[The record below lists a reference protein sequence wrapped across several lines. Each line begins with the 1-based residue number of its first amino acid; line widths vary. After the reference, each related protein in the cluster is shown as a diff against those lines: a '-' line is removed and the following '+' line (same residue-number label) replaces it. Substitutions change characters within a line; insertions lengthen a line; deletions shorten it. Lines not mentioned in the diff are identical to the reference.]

1 MSSSYVY
8 TLNGKYQNINDTI
21 EHFGISIGNI
31 DDTKDSTLIKEVKN
45 IQETIDENTVIAGCA
60 SLLSTVITEVASKNS
75 QDLTKLFSASNNI
88 TISGLNTGG
97 DVNYSSN
104 QTSTIS
110 MEQREEINQTLS
122 SKIINDINKTL
133 KGEIQKMVNAERDR
147 QKLDEE
153 NNQDATNLG
162 NMLTGV
168 ADTVGNT
175 ASDILDMS
183 IGNSTR
189 KTKELEINKE
199 FNSKMKVER
208 NFTMKKNDE
217 ISEELSNKL
226 SMDNISKAIQNTK
239 SGNDLSLK
247 NITAEEGIDI
257 MGVKQKTAVNAVM
270 KNLYNQ
276 SVLIEISTKIVASYD
291 SNVEQMIKSA
301 DKEADITKKTST
313 NGDIYAAGVA
323 GKQIL
328 EGVGEASKGI
338 GEGVSTGAQ
347 GVGEGVATGAKGI
360 GEGAASALRAL
371 ALPLLIGG
379 IVLVIMLAI
388 YAYGKNQ
395 GWF

>member
-8 TLNGKYQNINDTI
+8 TLNGKYQNIKDTI

-88 TISGLNTGG
+88 TISGLSTGG
-97 DVNYSSN
+97 DVNYSSS
-104 QTSTIS
+104 QVSTIS

-122 SKIINDINKTL
+122 SKILNDINKTL

-189 KTKELEINKE
+189 NTKELEINQE

-247 NITAEEGIDI
+247 NINAEEGIDI
-257 MGVKQKTAVNAVM
+257 MGVKQTTAVNAVM